1 MKAPVEPSH
10 CPFAT
15 RARAAEIALRENAL
29 QEKFGLI
36 EFTELTGVGHSDYGI
51 YRIDP
56 KGVSLRAS
64 NKLDGWPADQQNAI
78 NQVALRA
85 ALEFPCTPVAF
96 MAWYDATRGAEGASD
111 FPLADGFAEELPRHE
126 EPVSQSAGLVTFPEY
141 RPCVARE

>member
-1 MKAPVEPSH
+1 MKTPVEPSH

-56 KGVSLRAS
+56 KGVSLRA
-64 NKLDGWPADQQNAI
+64 
-78 NQVALRA
+78 
-85 ALEFPCTPVAF
+85 
-96 MAWYDATRGAEGASD
+96 
-111 FPLADGFAEELPRHE
+111 E

-141 RPCVARE
+141 RPCVAQE